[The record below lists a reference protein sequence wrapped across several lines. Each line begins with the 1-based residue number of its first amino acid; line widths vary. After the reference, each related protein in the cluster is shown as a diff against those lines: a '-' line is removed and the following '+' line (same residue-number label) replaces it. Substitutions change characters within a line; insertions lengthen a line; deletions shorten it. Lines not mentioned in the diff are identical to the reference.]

1 MKSFV
6 PDFELATPPSLTE
19 ALRLLTLGAQP
30 FAGGT
35 DLMVQFAAGT
45 LSHRLFVNLSP
56 LAELHGIEDTPG
68 YLQIGALTTYSELI
82 ANAPIRENFPML
94 AAAARQSGAVAI
106 QNRGTLGGNIANASP
121 AADSCPVLLAY
132 DAELLL
138 LSAHSRRTVP
148 YQHFHTGYKQSVL
161 QPGEL
166 IVAIRL
172 AHRTG
177 AWHDCFQKV
186 APRQAQAIAKVNMAA
201 AARIENGKIQD
212 IRIAFGSVAPT
223 PIRCPQTERE
233 ILDGRPFTLSELHP
247 IDDLR
252 STAAYRLQVARN
264 LLTHFL
270 LTAQSTPAPS
280 ATPTPV
286 PPTSQPPHQ

>member
-1 MKSFV
+1 MNSYV
-6 PDFELATPPSLTE
+6 PEFELTTPPSLTE

-35 DLMVQFAAGT
+35 DLMVQLASGT

-56 LAELHGIEDTPG
+56 LPELRGITATATH
-68 YLQIGALTTYSELI
+68 LHIGALATYSEI
-82 ANAPIRENFPML
+82 RDHPSIREQFPML
-94 AAAARQSGAVAI
+94 ATAARQTGAVAI

-138 LSAHSRRTVP
+138 ESSHSRRTVP
-148 YQHFHTGYKQSVL
+148 YRHFHTGYKQTVL

-166 IVAIRL
+166 IAAIL
-172 AHRTG
+172 LPHRAG

-212 IRIAFGSVAPT
+212 IRIAFGSIAPT

-233 ILDGRPFTLSELHP
+233 ILDGRPFTLSELRP

-252 STAAYRLQVARN
+252 STAAYRRHVARN
-264 LLTHFL
+264 LLAHFL
-270 LTAQSTPAPS
+270 LSAQSTPAP
-280 ATPTPV
+280 
-286 PPTSQPPHQ
+286 